1 MTTITRINSNYSSGG
16 GAYYGYTPQRQTF
29 NSVSIWGNTSFGS
42 NYNYVGANNGIYGVS
57 YARPGSSFVP
67 MNQVMTAPFGANAD
81 LLGTEYRN
89 PFASSSFSSTS
100 VFSSGYPER
109 HSRGHSDISHRRSS
123 TIDGHDSHR
132 SHSSHDSRRNFL
144 SLTGEHS
151 NHHSGH
157 RSNNIF
163 RNHAGSHHSN
173 DISIKRTSTRTGT
186 FGSQT
191 TSNRSTSIHTPS
203 VDFNTRDIKSGNSSI
218 SRTNVSGHV
227 DGYRQTNQHIVT
239 PTSDLNKTRQVIDTP
254 TERITRT
261 RTQGTIWV

>member
-16 GAYYGYTPQRQTF
+16 GAYYGYTPQRQSF
-29 NSVSIWGNTSFGS
+29 SSVSIWGNTSFGA
-42 NYNYVGANNGIYGVS
+42 NYNYIGANNGIYGVN

-67 MNQVMTAPFGANAD
+67 MDQVMTAPFGANAD
-81 LLGTEYRN
+81 LLGMGHDN
-89 PFASSSFSSTS
+89 PFASSSFSSAL
-100 VFSSGYPER
+100 VFSSGRP
-109 HSRGHSDISHRRSS
+109 HGHSDAPHRRMAI
-123 TIDGHDSHR
+123 TGGHGSHGSR
-132 SHSSHDSRRNFL
+132 VSHDSRRNFL

-151 NHHSGH
+151 NHNSGH

-173 DISIKRTSTRTGT
+173 DISIKKTSTRTGT

-218 SRTNVSGHV
+218 SKTNISGHV
-227 DGYRQTNQHIVT
+227 DKFKQTNQHIVT
-239 PTSDLNKTRQVIDTP
+239 PTSDLNKTRQVVYTP
-254 TERITRT
+254 TEKITRNVT
-261 RTQGTIWV
+261 KGTIWV